1 MRLYQVKVAGKVRRW
16 TGSMAECREAKKEL
30 AVGDV
35 KASSVTYEETEVPTA
50 KADLMTFLNK
60 NCVDKS

>member
-1 MRLYQVKVAGKVRRW
+1 MRLYQVKVSGKVRRW

-30 AVGDV
+30 AGGDV
-35 KASSVTYEETEVPTA
+35 KASSVTYEETEVPTS
-50 KADLMTFLNK
+50 KPELMAFLNE